1 MFILITFGFTV
12 LFYHFS
18 TTIEEKPAEE
28 EVEIKYSKKG
38 LFLYPRYKIHVTNSE
53 TPSTVTKEQFESIQ
67 PGDTINGYMKD
78 ADSFITDKDFR
89 FEKSLGIPIL
99 VFLYLTVL
107 GLAGGLLKSTKLF
120 QKNAKRQKIIDKILK
135 GVLKTLLGLYIITG
149 VVFTG
154 IMAVNFFH
162 SINSWNQ
169 TEVTATVVDGEEERN
184 IIPYRA
190 TTYHTYEFF
199 LMYQD
204 KEGEKHITNKDVSN
218 ARYDKY
224 ESEETLPLSYRNN
237 NVHDTFIANK
247 DIGEFLTP
255 FFRIESMLLVF
266 YFATIVVIIRN
277 WRKKKRKR
285 EKNRTENKENIL

>member
-1 MFILITFGFTV
+1 
-12 LFYHFS
+12 
-18 TTIEEKPAEE
+18 K
-28 EVEIKYSKKG
+28 
-38 LFLYPRYKIHVTNSE
+38 
-53 TPSTVTKEQFESIQ
+53 
-67 PGDTINGYMKD
+67 
-78 ADSFITDKDFR
+78 
-89 FEKSLGIPIL
+89 
-99 VFLYLTVL
+99 
-107 GLAGGLLKSTKLF
+107 
-120 QKNAKRQKIIDKILK
+120 
-135 GVLKTLLGLYIITG
+135 LLGLYNITG

-162 SINSWNQ
+162 AINSWNQ
-169 TEVTATVVDGEEERN
+169 TEVTATEVDGEEERN
-184 IIPYRA
+184 IIPYRR
-190 TTYHTYEFF
+190 TTYHRYDVF
-199 LMYQD
+199 LRYQYKD
-204 KEGEKHITNKDVSN
+204 RVKHITNKDVSN
-218 ARYDKY
+218 ATYDKY